1 MRRDLL
7 LLNITIVY
15 YDYYDFIY
23 YDFIYYDYYWL
34 FTIIYHYPDEATATA
49 LRAELARC
57 AAELA
62 EARESRHHYIIYIY
76 IYIYIH
82 ITSLSLYI
90 YIYIYIYIMHRE
102 SIYV

>member
-76 IYIYIH
+76 IH
-82 ITSLSLYI
+82 I
-90 YIYIYIYIMHRE
+90 YIYIYIHIYICVYIFIVKTKTTKT
-102 SIYV
+102 S